1 MITKDMVHKFIDEIQ
16 KEKKVKENLY
26 EHTWLSGSSTTVYPI
41 AVWVEA
47 FPTSEIVLQWKSDR
61 QCNKFINKMVEK
73 YNDIIEEGYFWKSD
87 GSCPSTITF
96 RLKEKIIY

>member
-47 FPTSEIVLQWKSDR
+47 FPTSEIVIQWKSDR

>member
-16 KEKKVKENLY
+16 KEKKIKENLY

-47 FPTSEIVLQWKSDR
+47 FPTSEIVIQWKSDR